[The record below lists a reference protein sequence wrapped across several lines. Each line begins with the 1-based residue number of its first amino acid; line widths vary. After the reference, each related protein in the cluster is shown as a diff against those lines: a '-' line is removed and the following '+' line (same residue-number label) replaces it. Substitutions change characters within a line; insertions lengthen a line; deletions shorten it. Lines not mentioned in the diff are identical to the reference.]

1 MKTKEQLINL
11 GLTEAKTSEVMLL
24 ESKMLEC
31 AMTFQYRKKDGTI
44 RNAVGTL
51 SRSLMRLEDGTL
63 WEPKGEAKPI
73 APQWFRYFDLDAK
86 GWRQFDVAQ
95 LIAVGR

>member
-1 MKTKEQLINL
+1 MKQREELITL
-11 GLTEAKTSEVMLL
+11 GLEGFKADEVMLL
-24 ESKMLEC
+24 EQKMMEG

-51 SRSLMRLEDGTL
+51 SRRLMKQEDGTL
-63 WEPKGEAKPI
+63 WEPKGETKPDV
-73 APQWFRYFDLDAK
+73 PQWFKYFDLDAK
-86 GWRQFDVAQ
+86 SWRQFDVTQ

>member
-1 MKTKEQLINL
+1 MKQREELIQL
-11 GLTEAKTSEVMLL
+11 GLEGFKADEVMLL
-24 ESKMLEC
+24 EQKMMEG

-51 SRSLMRLEDGTL
+51 SRRLMKQEDGTL
-63 WEPKGEAKPI
+63 WEPKGEAKPV
-73 APQWFRYFDLDAK
+73 APQWFKYFDLDAH
-86 GWRQFDVAQ
+86 GWRQFDVSQ

>member
-1 MKTKEQLINL
+1 MKQREELIAL
-11 GLTEAKTSEVMLL
+11 GLEGFKADEVMLL
-24 ESKMLEC
+24 EQKMMEG

-51 SRSLMRLEDGTL
+51 SRRLMKLEDGTF
-63 WEPKGEAKPI
+63 WIPKGEAKPV
-73 APQWFRYFDLDAK
+73 APQWFKYFDLDAH
-86 GWRQFDVAQ
+86 GWRQFDVTQ